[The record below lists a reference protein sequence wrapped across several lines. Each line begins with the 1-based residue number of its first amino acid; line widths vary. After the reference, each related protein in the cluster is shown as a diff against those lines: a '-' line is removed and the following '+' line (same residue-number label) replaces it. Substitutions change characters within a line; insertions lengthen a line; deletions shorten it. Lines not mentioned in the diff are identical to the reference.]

1 MRERDEMARIID
13 LQARVDALPA
23 PISIDDFRAYMP
35 AHQYLFVPTRDLWPG
50 SSVDARLPWPLG
62 PNNKPI
68 RPSAW
73 LDEHRAVEQ
82 MTWAPGETLLIEN
95 KLIDGGGWIEQPG
108 CTAFNLY
115 RPPVVQRGDARD
127 AGRWLDHVA
136 CVYPN
141 DHEHIVR
148 WLAQRVQ
155 DPGTKINHAL
165 VLGGKQ
171 GIGKDTLLEPVK
183 HAVGPWNFVEV
194 SPPAMLGRFNGFVKA
209 VILRISE
216 ARDLGELDRFTFY
229 DHMKIYTAAPPDVLR
244 CDEKNLREHSVLNVC
259 GVVITTNH
267 KSDGIYLPADD
278 RRHFVAWSD
287 ADKADFTDDYWTGLW
302 HWYQSGGIGNV
313 AAYLAKLD
321 LSAFD
326 PKAPPPKTD
335 AFWAIVNAARAPEE
349 TELADV
355 LGSLGNPAAVTL
367 DLLVAQAKLRF
378 DSFAEWLQ
386 DRRNRR
392 QIPHRLEGAGY
403 EPVRNSVAK
412 DGLWAINGRRQAVYA
427 KSELPLRDRI
437 AAAAAMQ
444 SVK

>member
-1 MRERDEMARIID
+1 MTAENVAFLKGYDET
-13 LQARVDALPA
+13 LPTSA

-35 AHQYLFVPTRDLWPG
+35 DHRYIFVPTRDLWPA
-50 SSVDARLPWPLG
+50 SSLDARLPWPTG
-62 PNNKPI
+62 PNSKPMP
-68 RPSAW
+68 PSKW

-82 MTWAPGETLLIEN
+82 MVWAPGETMFIKD
-95 KLIDGGGWIEQPG
+95 KLVDGGGWIEQTG

-115 RPPVVQRGDARD
+115 RPPVVVHGDARE
-127 AGRWLDHVA
+127 ARRWLDHVA
-136 CVYPN
+136 CVYPH

-155 DPGTKINHAL
+155 APGIKINHAL

-194 SPPAMLGRFNGFVKA
+194 SPTAMLGRFNGFVKS
-209 VILRISE
+209 VVLRVSE
-216 ARDLGELDRFTFY
+216 ARDLGDVDRFAFY
-229 DHMKIYTAAPPDVLR
+229 DHTKVYTAAPPDVLR

-259 GVVITTNH
+259 GVIITTNH

-287 ADKADFTDDYWTGLW
+287 CDKTDFTDDYWTGLW
-302 HWYQSGGIGNV
+302 QWYTTGGIGHV
-313 AAYLAKLD
+313 VAYLSTLD
-321 LSAFD
+321 LNDFN

-335 AFWAIVNAARAPEE
+335 AFWHIVNAARSPEE

-355 LGSLGNPAAVTL
+355 LESLGNPKAVTL
-367 DLLVAQAKLRF
+367 DLLLAQAKLRQE
-378 DSFAEWLQ
+378 SFAEWLQ

-403 EPVRNSVAK
+403 EPVRNTVAK
-412 DGLWAINGRRQAVYA
+412 DALWAVNGKRQVVYA
-427 KSELPLRDRI
+427 KSELTLRDRI
-437 AAAAAMQ
+437 AAASALQ
-444 SVK
+444 